1 MKLNFLLILSLFL
14 LNSCSAPGTVFLGP
28 ILTGAKT
35 GSIYQ
40 ASLSYGT
47 GKIVNEITTFNTND
61 KIKLKKIISSRN
73 MFSFSAPAILNTY
86 AIKTIEISEV
96 VEPEPLP

>member
-1 MKLNFLLILSLFL
+1 MFKNIFIFACILLLT
-14 LNSCSAPGTVFLGP
+14 NCATPTSAFLGP
-28 ILTGAKT
+28 VFTGAKT